1 MQSHFEG
8 HRIILLRRK
17 LVLGVGLGLIAGP
30 AALAEEAEHGVQPLV
45 RPRPNARKV
54 APPTKPVASAAPP
67 TSMVH
72 ATGGLDPEAAMARL
86 VAGNERYVSGFS
98 AHPNNDLARRYKVA
112 AGQTPFATIL
122 TCADSRVAPELIFDQ
137 GLGDLFVCR
146 VAGNVVDDALLAS
159 LEYSVIHL
167 GSTLIMAL
175 GHERCGA
182 VKATM
187 DALAGRGDP
196 EDVGT
201 KIGALAALIAPAIRA
216 VPADA
221 VDKLDAAVS
230 INASHAAAEIFV
242 NSPPLRA
249 RMLAGKLNIVAARY
263 DLDEGK
269 VTPARSQSVTA

>member
-1 MQSHFEG
+1 
-8 HRIILLRRK
+8 
-17 LVLGVGLGLIAGP
+17 
-30 AALAEEAEHGVQPLV
+30 
-45 RPRPNARKV
+45 
-54 APPTKPVASAAPP
+54 
-67 TSMVH
+67 
-72 ATGGLDPEAAMARL
+72 MARL

-98 AHPNNDLARRYKVA
+98 AHPNNDLPRRAKVA
-112 AGQTPFATIL
+112 SDQTPFATIL
-122 TCADSRVAPELIFDQ
+122 TCADSRVAPELLFDQ

-182 VKATM
+182 IKATI
-187 DALAGRGDP
+187 DALAGRGSP
-196 EDVGT
+196 EDAGT

-221 VDKLDAAVS
+221 TDKLDAAVS
-230 INASHAAAEIFV
+230 INASHTAAEIFV

-249 RMLAGKLNIVAARY
+249 RVLAGKLKIVAARY
-263 DLDEGK
+263 DLDDGK
-269 VTPARSQSVTA
+269 VTPARA

>member
-1 MQSHFEG
+1 MQTQFGASRLF
-8 HRIILLRRK
+8 LSRRR
-17 LVLGVGLGLIAGP
+17 LVMGVGLGLIAGT
-30 AALAEEAEHGVQPLV
+30 AALAEEAENAAISPMMV
-45 RPRPNARKV
+45 RKPRPRKV
-54 APPTKPVASAAPP
+54 APVAKPAAVVPPPPAPP
-67 TSMVH
+67 H
-72 ATGGLDPEAAMARL
+72 APEGLDPEAAMARL

-98 AHPNNDLARRYKVA
+98 AHPNNDLMRRAKVA
-112 AGQTPFATIL
+112 AGQIPFATIL

-196 EDVGT
+196 DDAGT

-216 VPADA
+216 VPVDA
-221 VDKLDAAVS
+221 IDKLDAAVS
-230 INASHAAAEIFV
+230 INATHAAAEIFV

-249 RMLAGKLNIVAARY
+249 RVLAGKLKIVAARY
-263 DLDEGK
+263 DLDDGK
-269 VTPARSQSVTA
+269 VTPAKA

>member
-1 MQSHFEG
+1 MQTQFGTAQHF
-8 HRIILLRRK
+8 LSRRK
-17 LVLGVGLGLIAGP
+17 IVLGVGVGLIAAS
-30 AALAEEAEHGVQPLV
+30 AALAEEAEHGATHPAA
-45 RPRPNARKV
+45 RPKPRPRKV
-54 APPTKPVASAAPP
+54 APTAKPAAVVPAQGP
-67 TSMVH
+67 AVH
-72 ATGGLDPEAAMARL
+72 AVAGLDPEAAMARL

-98 AHPNNDLARRYKVA
+98 AHPNNDLPRRAKVA
-112 AGQTPFATIL
+112 SDQTPFATIL
-122 TCADSRVAPELIFDQ
+122 TCADSRVAPELLFDQ

-182 VKATM
+182 IKATI
-187 DALAGRGDP
+187 DALAGRGSP
-196 EDVGT
+196 EDAGT

-221 VDKLDAAVS
+221 TDKLDAAVS

-249 RMLAGKLNIVAARY
+249 RVLAGKLKIVAARY
-263 DLDEGK
+263 DLDDGK
-269 VTPARSQSVTA
+269 VTPARA

>member
-1 MQSHFEG
+1 MQTQFG
-8 HRIILLRRK
+8 GRGLILSRRK
-17 LVLGVGLGLIAGP
+17 LVLGVGVGLIAGT
-30 AALAEEAEHGVQPLV
+30 AALAEEAEHAADPPMVKSRS
-45 RPRPNARKV
+45 RPRKV
-54 APPTKPVASAAPP
+54 APAPKAAAPP
-67 TSMVH
+67 PAAPAPVAH
-72 ATGGLDPEAAMARL
+72 AAAGLDPEAAMARL

-98 AHPNNDLARRYKVA
+98 AHPNNDLARRAKVA

-182 VKATM
+182 VKATI

-196 EDVGT
+196 DDVGT
-201 KIGALAALIAPAIRA
+201 KIGALAALIAPSIRA

-230 INASHAAAEIFV
+230 INATHAAAEIFV

-249 RMLAGKLNIVAARY
+249 RVLAGKLKIVAARY
-263 DLDEGK
+263 DLDDGK
-269 VTPARSQSVTA
+269 VTPARA

>member
-1 MQSHFEG
+1 MQTQFGAARLFLS
-8 HRIILLRRK
+8 RRK
-17 LVLGVGLGLIAGP
+17 IVLGVGVGLVAAS
-30 AALAEEAEHGVQPLV
+30 AALAEEAEHGTSHPAAP
-45 RPRPNARKV
+45 RPRPRKV
-54 APPTKPVASAAPP
+54 APAARSVAAAPAPAPVA
-67 TSMVH
+67 H
-72 ATGGLDPEAAMARL
+72 AVAGLDPEAAMARL

-98 AHPNNDLARRYKVA
+98 AHPNNDLPRRMKVA

-122 TCADSRVAPELIFDQ
+122 TCADSRVAPELVFDQ

-167 GSTLIMAL
+167 GSTLIMTL

-182 VKATM
+182 IKATI
-187 DALAGRGDP
+187 DALAGRGSPD
-196 EDVGT
+196 DAGT

-216 VPADA
+216 VPSDA
-221 VDKLDAAVS
+221 TDELDAAVS

-249 RMLAGKLNIVAARY
+249 RVLAGKLKIVAARY
-263 DLDEGK
+263 DLDDGK
-269 VTPARSQSVTA
+269 VTPARA

>member
-1 MQSHFEG
+1 MQTQFEATPLF
-8 HRIILLRRK
+8 LLRRK
-17 LVLGVGLGLIAGP
+17 LVIGVGVGLIAGT
-30 AALAEEAEHGVQPLV
+30 AALAEEAEHAAAHPAAAPKR
-45 RPRPNARKV
+45 RPKKV
-54 APPTKPVASAAPP
+54 AATAKPAAAAPAP
-67 TSMVH
+67 TPAAH
-72 ATGGLDPEAAMARL
+72 APQGIDPEAAMARL

-98 AHPNNDLARRYKVA
+98 AHPNNDLPRRGKVA

-122 TCADSRVAPELIFDQ
+122 TCADSRVAPELLFDQ

-182 VKATM
+182 VKATI
-187 DALAGRGDP
+187 DALAGRGSP

-221 VDKLDAAVS
+221 TDKLDAAVS

-249 RMLAGKLNIVAARY
+249 RVLAGKLKIVAARY
-263 DLDEGK
+263 DLDDGK
-269 VTPARSQSVTA
+269 VTPARA